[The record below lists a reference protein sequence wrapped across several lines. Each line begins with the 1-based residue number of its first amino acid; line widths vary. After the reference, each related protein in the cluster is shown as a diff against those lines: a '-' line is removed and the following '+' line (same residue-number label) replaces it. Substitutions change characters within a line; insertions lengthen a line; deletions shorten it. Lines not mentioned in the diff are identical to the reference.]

1 MTHPRSGLRPP
12 PPPAGVA
19 SGPAEPVSRRLPG
32 GATAAPP
39 LLPGDVR
46 LMNAVAVLIFAATT
60 LGLVAAAMLW
70 LARTPWFT
78 IRAIE
83 LDGEITRNSLNTI
96 AANTRPRLAG
106 NFFSLDLADTRR
118 SFESVPWVRHAVVRR
133 VWPDRLAVTLEEHRP
148 AALWQGGDGFDGALA
163 RSDRLVNHQGEVFEA
178 NVGDVEDEAL
188 PIFIG
193 PEGSSLAMLQLY
205 RALTPVLGALEAEI
219 DHLTLTSRGSW
230 RVGLDSGA
238 TLELGRGGVAEV
250 VARAERF
257 VVTLPELQRRFGR
270 ALEYADLRHA
280 DGYALRLRGVVTQ
293 ANPAG
298 SPKTN

>member
-1 MTHPRSGLRPP
+1 MVRAGTIPLNAAEASAAGSGAWPI
-12 PPPAGVA
+12 
-19 SGPAEPVSRRLPG
+19 
-32 GATAAPP
+32 
-39 LLPGDVR
+39 DIR
-46 LMNAVAVLIFAATT
+46 LMNAVAVLIFAATA
-60 LGLVAAAMLW
+60 LALIAAALLW

-78 IRAIE
+78 IRSIE

-106 NFFSLDLADTRR
+106 NFFSLDLAEARQ

-133 VWPDRLAVTLEEHRP
+133 VWPDRLTVTLEEHRP
-148 AALWQGGDGFDGALA
+148 AALWQGGDGSDVAPTRA
-163 RSDRLVNHQGEVFEA
+163 DRLVNQQGEVFEA

-193 PEGSSLAMLQLY
+193 PEGSALLMLQMQ
-205 RALTPVLGALEAEI
+205 RALTPALAALEAEI
-219 DHLTLTSRGSW
+219 DHLTLSSRGSW
-230 RVGLDSGA
+230 RAGLDSGA
-238 TLELGRGGVAEV
+238 TLELGRGSVAEV
-250 VARAERF
+250 VARSERF
-257 VVTLPELQRRFGR
+257 VATLPELQRRYGR

-293 ANPAG
+293 ASPA